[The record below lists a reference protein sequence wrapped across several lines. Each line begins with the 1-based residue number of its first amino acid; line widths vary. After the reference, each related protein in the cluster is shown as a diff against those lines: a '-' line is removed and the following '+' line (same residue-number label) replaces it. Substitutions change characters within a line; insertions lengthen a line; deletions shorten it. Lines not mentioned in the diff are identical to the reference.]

1 MLKSLKFGRKSYRV
15 FQETVASR
23 RSFLSEAY
31 RCTEAWQARLQTPL
45 LQKIKPSDYFI
56 EIDQKQ
62 TSTGKISAIDVDIL
76 ANSVQDQYQ
85 LEEVLTTVYNLRLS
99 EQTSDMLDSTHH
111 AIIRYLLDN
120 DFTEELMTVLHDRL
134 NYGIFPDYLCY
145 NILMD
150 TYLKR
155 KDYANA
161 AKIAVLPM
169 LQEDDANSI
178 TNSLSVYSCHKY
190 LEKPDDWVK
199 PQPPE
204 DTGEEIKIRVR
215 YLINEYFDDHFDLT
229 DPRDLVGKTLAF
241 YGKLMNNTLGR
252 TCQLRGLV
260 LYKKYEEVSDVIEQ
274 WLKDLKDDIVYEEV
288 FDLIRKDNKN
298 VPEEEIKDVM
308 SQVDRLRA
316 RKTCKSSLTEAIEN
330 TVKSAVDKQADT
342 DIAEQLKAYINWGE
356 KREMMLELQV
366 ESKKRQ
372 TRLTK
377 VEKIKQSL
385 IEQER
390 LLTFYDKEEKME
402 LRIERLKLR
411 DELEIQNLL
420 SKHKAE
426 RKLRK
431 LKEEEVYIPPTL

>member
-1 MLKSLKFGRKSYRV
+1 MLKSLKFGRKSYRM
-15 FQETVASR
+15 FQEAVASR

-56 EIDQKQ
+56 EIDHKQ
-62 TSTGKISAIDVDIL
+62 TTTGKVSAIDVDIL

-134 NYGIFPDYLCY
+134 NYGIFPDYVCY

-155 KDYANA
+155 KDYASA

-169 LQEDDANSI
+169 LQEDDVNPI

-204 DTGEEIKIRVR
+204 DTGEEIKVRVN
-215 YLINEYFDDHFDLT
+215 YIINDYFDDHFDLT

-241 YGKLMNNTLGR
+241 YGKLMNDTLGR
-252 TCQLRGLV
+252 TCQLRGLI

-274 WLKDLKDDIVYEEV
+274 WLKDVKDDIVYEEV
-288 FDLIRKDNKN
+288 FDLIQKDNKN

-308 SQVDRLRA
+308 SQVDRLKA
-316 RKTCKSSLTEAIEN
+316 QKTCKSSLTEAIEN
-330 TVKSAVDKQADT
+330 TIKSAVDKQAHI
-342 DIAEQLKAYINWGE
+342 DIAEQLKTYINWGE
-356 KREMMLELQV
+356 KRKLMLELQV

-372 TRLTK
+372 TRLQNI
-377 VEKIKQSL
+377 EKIKQSL

-390 LLTFYDKEEKME
+390 LLTFFDKEEKIE
-402 LRIERLKLR
+402 LKIESLKSKEEMDMKKLLR
-411 DELEIQNLL
+411 NPR
-420 SKHKAE
+420 AE
-426 RKLRK
+426 YKLRK